1 MNVENISEYYKREKE
16 YWSEW
21 CIIECFLP
29 DYYHR
34 GEVLRSN
41 VLERYVDGEE
51 VYEEDLEWLPK
62 SKEDAQ
68 KELDKLDQELLEESL
83 NVLFGLIDWD
93 AYKEDLKI
101 TISNERIWAM
111 GSDEESQEV
120 HSENIR
126 RYTQELCDIAEKN
139 YHAVIA
145 AYEYDIAPFIPYMKE

>member
-1 MNVENISEYYKREKE
+1 MNVENISEYYEREKE
-16 YWSEW
+16 HWLAW
-21 CIIECFLP
+21 DIIECFLP

-41 VLERYVDGEE
+41 ILQRYVDGEE
-51 VYEEDLEWLPK
+51 VYEKDLEWLPK
-62 SKEDAQ
+62 SKEEAQ
-68 KELDKLDQELLEESL
+68 KELYKLDQELLEESL

-111 GSDEESQEV
+111 GSGGEAKET
-120 HSENIR
+120 HAENIR
-126 RYTQELCDIAEKN
+126 RYTQELCAIAEKN

>member
-1 MNVENISEYYKREKE
+1 MNVENIAEYYNANKE
-16 YWSEW
+16 CWDKW
-21 CIIECFLP
+21 DIIGCFLP

-34 GEVLRSN
+34 NEVLRSDI
-41 VLERYVDGEE
+41 LQRYVDDEE
-51 VYEEDLEWLPK
+51 VCEEDLEWLPK
-62 SKEDAQ
+62 SKEVAL
-68 KELDKLDQELLEESL
+68 KELNELDQELLEEAL
-83 NVLFGLIDWD
+83 DVLVGLIDWD

-111 GSDEESQEV
+111 GSDGEAKET

-145 AYEYDIAPFIPYMKE
+145 AYEYDIAPFIPYIKE

>member
-1 MNVENISEYYKREKE
+1 MNVANISEYYKREKE

-21 CIIECFLP
+21 HIIECFLP

-62 SKEDAQ
+62 SKEEAQ
-68 KELDKLDQELLEESL
+68 KELDLLDQELLEESL

-93 AYKEDLKI
+93 TYKEDLKI

-111 GSDEESQEV
+111 WSDGEAKET
-120 HSENIR
+120 HSENTR
-126 RYTQELCDIAEKN
+126 RYTQELCDIEEKN

>member
-1 MNVENISEYYKREKE
+1 MNVANISEYYESVKE
-16 YWSEW
+16 HWLEW
-21 CIIECFLP
+21 HIIECFLP

-34 GEVLRSN
+34 DEVLWSN
-41 VLERYVDGEE
+41 VLERYIDGEE
-51 VYEEDLEWLPK
+51 VDEEDLEWLPK
-62 SKEDAQ
+62 SKEEAQ

-111 GSDEESQEV
+111 GSDGEAKET

>member
-1 MNVENISEYYKREKE
+1 MNVENLSEYYKVEKKH
-16 YWSEW
+16 WSEW
-21 CIIECFLP
+21 HIIGCFLP

-34 GEVLRSN
+34 NEVLRSDI
-41 VLERYVDGEE
+41 LQRYVDDEE
-51 VYEEDLEWLPK
+51 VCKKDLEWLPK
-62 SKEDAQ
+62 SKEEAQ
-68 KELDKLDQELLEESL
+68 KELYKLDQELLEESL

-111 GSDEESQEV
+111 GSGGEAKET
-120 HSENIR
+120 HAENIR
-126 RYTQELCDIAEKN
+126 RYTQELCAIAEKN